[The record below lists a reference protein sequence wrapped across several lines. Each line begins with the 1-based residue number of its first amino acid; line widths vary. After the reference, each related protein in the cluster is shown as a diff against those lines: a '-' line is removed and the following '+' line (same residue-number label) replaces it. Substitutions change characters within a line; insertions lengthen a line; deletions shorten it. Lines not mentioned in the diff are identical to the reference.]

1 MDLEHYKREAELI
14 RDNETYRVFD
24 LDTLEDLNLSFTE
37 LKPGKSTTGHSHE
50 EADEVYMFIS
60 GKGEMEIGEKKEKVK
75 KGDVFLIPEGYF
87 HRVRNNGWRTLK
99 FWSVFE
105 KYEGRGLK

>member
-1 MDLEHYKREAELI
+1 MDINEYKQKARLL

-24 LDTLEDLNLSFTE
+24 LDALEDLNLSFTE
-37 LKPGKSTTGHSHE
+37 LKPGKLTTGHSHTG
-50 EADEVYMFIS
+50 ADEVYIFVS
-60 GKGEMEIGEKKEKVK
+60 GKGEMEIDEKKEKVK
-75 KGDVFLIPEGYF
+75 KGYVFLIPEGSF
-87 HRVRNNGWRTLK
+87 HRVHNNGWRNLK

>member
-1 MDLEHYKREAELI
+1 MDINEYKQKAELI

-24 LDTLEDLNLSFTE
+24 LEALEDLNLSFTE
-37 LKPGKSTTGHSHE
+37 LKPGKSTTGHSHAG
-50 EADEVYMFIS
+50 ADEVYMFVS
-60 GKGEMEIGEKKEKVK
+60 GKGEMEINKKKERVK
-75 KGDVFLIPEGYF
+75 KGDVFLIPEGCF
-87 HRVRNNGWRTLK
+87 HRVRNNSWRNLK